1 VRAWLWTPAPAEQ
14 LAAVR
19 ILICVYGL
27 VWMAAVLP
35 GLVDLVDADRSRWH
49 PVGVLA
55 GFDAPPSGPAVFA
68 LLGVAFVAGA
78 AFLVGAA
85 GRVTGP
91 VFAVTFLVVA
101 TYRSCWGQIFH
112 TDDLVTVQLLILAVA
127 PATAAWS
134 WDARR
139 REAPAPGAAVDGRYG
154 FPLRLMSIVTV
165 LTYLLAGWAKLR
177 TSGLDWV
184 TGTLL
189 RDQIAQDNLVK
200 ALYGATTSPLA
211 GPLVSH
217 AWLFP
222 PMAAFAVAVELGS
235 PVALLGGWWR
245 NVWVG
250 AVWMF
255 HVGILVLMTT
265 FFPFQLTGVAYASMF
280 PVERLLRTL
289 AGVARR

>member
-1 VRAWLWTPAPAEQ
+1 MRSWLWAPAPAER

-19 ILICVYGL
+19 ILICVYCL

-35 GLVDLVDADRSRWH
+35 GLLDLVDADPSRWH
-49 PVGVLA
+49 PVGLLA
-55 GFDAPPSGPAVFA
+55 WFDSPPSGAAVVV
-68 LLGVAFVAGA
+68 LLAVAFVAGA
-78 AFLVGAA
+78 TFLVGAG
-85 GRVTGP
+85 GRVAGP
-91 VFAVTFLVVA
+91 VFAVAFLAVA

-112 TDDLVTVQLLILAVA
+112 TDDLVAVQLLILAVA

-139 REAPAPGAAVDGRYG
+139 RPAPAPPAAGRYG

-189 RDQIAQDNLVK
+189 RDQIAQDNLLK

-211 GPLVSH
+211 GPLLSH

-250 AVWMF
+250 AVWIF

-265 FFPFQLTGVAYASMF
+265 FFPYQLSGVAYASMF

-289 AGVARR
+289 ADVVRR